1 MKKPRAELVD
11 DAAALLGLEPADV
24 PHVDDDTP
32 VGWKVEVGW
41 TVRGIAHLC
50 RTCRPEAPPG
60 MVAVYR
66 TQLAAT
72 CPCNQCGRR
81 LDEGKNV

>member
-1 MKKPRAELVD
+1 MKKNRAELVD
-11 DAAALLGLEPADV
+11 DAAALLGLTPSAV
-24 PHVDDDTP
+24 PVDDDTP
-32 VGWKVEVGW
+32 VGWMVEVGF
-41 TVRGIAHLC
+41 TTRGIAHLC

-81 LDEGKNV
+81 LDNKERT